1 MSSKH
6 EVIFNILRGHDG
18 DLGEIILN
26 RPAALN
32 ALSLDMCRN
41 LNKQLIA
48 WSTEKNIK
56 VIIIK
61 SNSERA
67 FCAGGD
73 IRLLHQYKD
82 IQPEQQIEFFRH
94 EYRLNLTLHHFPKP
108 YIAFLDGIT
117 MGGGVGISLHG
128 SHAIGTENLKLA
140 MPESKIGFYPDIGAS
155 YLLKKTPGKTG
166 LYLALTGNTI
176 DCHQAY
182 ALGLIQQTIPQ
193 NQLDNV
199 QEKLLTSSFDKQPG
213 DTVTDILASFAM
225 TNGTE
230 TFNNHRDVIDR
241 CFSQKSIEEI
251 IHALKASSAL
261 WCQQVADDLLKR
273 SPTSLKVIF
282 EQWHRI
288 ETMTFDE
295 IMQMDFDLTQSFLKA
310 HDFFEGVR
318 AAIIDKDQSPQWQP
332 SSISDIDEEYVA
344 FYFKFKG
351 EKLDHKEN
359 LL

>member
-1 MSSKH
+1 MNSKH
-6 EVIFNILRGHDG
+6 EMVFNVLHGHDG

-32 ALSLDMCRN
+32 ALSLDMCCN
-41 LNKQLIA
+41 INNQLIA

-56 VIIIK
+56 AVLIK
-61 SNSERA
+61 SSSDRA

-73 IRLLHQYKD
+73 IRLLHQHKD
-82 IQPEQQIEFFRH
+82 LQPEQQVEFFRH
-94 EYRLNLTLHHFPKP
+94 EYRLNSTLHHFPKP

-128 SHAIGTENLKLA
+128 SHSIGTENLKLA

-155 YLLKKTPGKTG
+155 YLLNKTPGKTG

-182 ALGLIQQTIPQ
+182 VLGLIQQIIPQ

-199 QEKLLTSSFDKQPG
+199 QEKLLTSSFSEQPD
-213 DTVTDILASFAM
+213 DTVTDILAGFAM
-225 TNGTE
+225 ANGTA
-230 TFNNHRDVIDR
+230 TFSNHHDAIDH
-241 CFSQKSIEEI
+241 CFSQKSIGGI
-251 IHALKASSAL
+251 IRALQESSAP
-261 WCQQVADDLLKR
+261 WCHQVADDLLKR
-273 SPTSLKVIF
+273 SSASLKVIF
-282 EQWHRI
+282 EQLHRA

-295 IMQMDFDLTQSFLKA
+295 IIQMDFDLTQSFLKA
-310 HDFFEGVR
+310 HDFFEGIR

-332 SSISDIDEEYVA
+332 SSLSEIDENLLSN
-344 FYFKFKG
+344 YFKFKG
-351 EKLDHKEN
+351 EKL
-359 LL
+359 LTP